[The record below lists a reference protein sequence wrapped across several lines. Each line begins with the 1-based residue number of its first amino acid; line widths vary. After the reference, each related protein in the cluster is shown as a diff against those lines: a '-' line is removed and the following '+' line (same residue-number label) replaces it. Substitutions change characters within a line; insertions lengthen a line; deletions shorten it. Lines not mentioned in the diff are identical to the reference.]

1 MLPCVLCGKTVKQR
15 NLIQQKTM
23 KKLQKILECILAFL
37 MFLRGGTPKNRTGT
51 MREINLIVIHCSAT
65 REDRCFTEYDLEE
78 CHRRRG
84 FDGAGYHF
92 YIRKNGK
99 IVTTRPVERIGAHAK
114 GFNAHSI
121 GICYEGGLDCNGRPK
136 DTTDRMA
143 KTFDA
148 GTGKSVAER
157 LREARYA
164 GTVT

>member
-1 MLPCVLCGKTVKQR
+1 
-15 NLIQQKTM
+15 
-23 KKLQKILECILAFL
+23 
-37 MFLRGGTPKNRTGT
+37 

-114 GFNAHSI
+114 GFIFLVLILPS
-121 GICYEGGLDCNGRPK
+121 CYLVY
-136 DTTDRMA
+136 
-143 KTFDA
+143 
-148 GTGKSVAER
+148 KS
-157 LREARYA
+157 
-164 GTVT
+164 TI

>member
-1 MLPCVLCGKTVKQR
+1 
-15 NLIQQKTM
+15 
-23 KKLQKILECILAFL
+23 
-37 MFLRGGTPKNRTGT
+37 

-121 GICYEGGLDCNGRPK
+121 GICYEGGLDLSPDLNGNGEIEPEEWIK
-136 DTTDRMA
+136 A
-143 KTFDA
+143 CPCFEVKT
-148 GTGKSVAER
+148 ER
-157 LREARYA
+157 F
-164 GTVT
+164 

>member
-1 MLPCVLCGKTVKQR
+1 
-15 NLIQQKTM
+15 
-23 KKLQKILECILAFL
+23 
-37 MFLRGGTPKNRTGT
+37 

-114 GFNAHSI
+114 GFNAH
-121 GICYEGGLDCNGRPK
+121 P
-136 DTTDRMA
+136 DRMA

-157 LREARYA
+157 LPGKQGMRAP
-164 GTVT
+164 

>member
-1 MLPCVLCGKTVKQR
+1 
-15 NLIQQKTM
+15 
-23 KKLQKILECILAFL
+23 
-37 MFLRGGTPKNRTGT
+37 

-121 GICYEGGLDCNGRPK
+121 GICYEGGLSSGGVPT
-136 DTTDRMA
+136 DTRTLEQKAAMLA
-143 KTFDA
+143 L
-148 GTGKSVAER
+148 
-157 LREARYA
+157 LRELRELFPTSLIVGHHDLNPMKPCPCFNVVKEMA
-164 GTVT
+164 GI